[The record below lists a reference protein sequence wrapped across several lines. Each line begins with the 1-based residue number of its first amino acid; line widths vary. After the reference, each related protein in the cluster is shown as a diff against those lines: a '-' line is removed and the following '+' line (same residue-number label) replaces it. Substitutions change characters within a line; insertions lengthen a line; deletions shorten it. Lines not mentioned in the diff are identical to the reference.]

1 MTTAR
6 TSLRENAPWIKQ
18 VLLSIL
24 IGLGLIALILGMILI
39 ISNTRNSGR
48 ILNGVTIAGIN
59 LGGLT
64 VQQAEAA
71 IGRGIDYPLTG
82 QIVMQYGDK
91 TWSASPA
98 ELGLYLDAKA
108 SAQSAFA
115 LGRSGNFLIRLVEQ
129 ISVKKYGRMIP
140 PTFIYDQN
148 KSQQFLTNIAGQI
161 DEPAVEASIILN
173 GTDVVLINGQTG
185 QILDMAASLAA
196 LTAQLQAMQNGIV
209 QLGVTT
215 VEPLVMDAS
224 PAADQTRQMLSQPFI
239 LNIPAG
245 QPGDAVVIEP
255 QNLAGMLAF
264 THTQDGNGGK
274 IDVGINEILLR
285 SFLTTLAPKIHLTA
299 ENTRFMFND
308 DTRLLEVIQPA
319 VIGRELNLDST
330 IEKVKTALKDGQ
342 HSAELVFDLTK
353 PAVTDEMTGEQLGIT
368 ELLHMETTYFRGSS
382 VERAQN
388 ITIASQKFHGLLVA
402 PGETFSMASAL
413 GDVTLD
419 NGYAEALI
427 ILGDQTIKGVGGG
440 VCQVSTALFRT
451 AFFAGYPITERH
463 AHAYRVKYY
472 EQTSGGHNAKLA
484 GLDATVFVP
493 IVDLKF
499 VNDSPYWLLMETY
512 VYPGSQKLVWKF
524 YSTNDGRTVDWTT
537 TGLTNL
543 VDPPEDV
550 YHEDSKLA
558 KDEIVQTDWAVQG
571 ADVTV
576 NRTVYR
582 NGAVYFKDI
591 FVTHY
596 EAWPNG
602 YNYGPG
608 TEIPS
613 PETTP
618 SEE

>member
-1 MTTAR
+1 MNTAR
-6 TSLRENAPWIKQ
+6 TALRENTPWLKQ
-18 VLLSIL
+18 MLLSIL
-24 IGLGLIALILGMILI
+24 LGIGLISLIMGMILLV
-39 ISNTRNSGR
+39 NNARNSGK
-48 ILNGVTIAGIN
+48 ILNGVSIDGID
-59 LGGLT
+59 LGGLSA
-64 VQQAEAA
+64 QQAEAA
-71 IGRGIDYPLTG
+71 IGRGIEYPLTG
-82 QIVMQYGDK
+82 QITVQYGNT

-115 LGRSGNFLIRLVEQ
+115 LGRSGNLLVRIAEQ
-129 ISVKKYGRMIP
+129 ISIKKYGRPIS

-173 GTDVVLINGQTG
+173 GTDVVLINGQSG
-185 QILDMAASLAA
+185 QVMDMAASLAA
-196 LTAQLQAMQNGIV
+196 LTARMQSMQSGTV
-209 QLGVTT
+209 QLAVKT
-215 VEPLVMDAS
+215 VQPLVLDAT
-224 PAADQTRQMLSQPFI
+224 PAAEQTRQILSQPFM
-239 LNIPAG
+239 LTIPAG
-245 QPGDAVVIEP
+245 QPGDSVVIEP
-255 QNLAGMLAF
+255 QNLAGLLAF
-264 THTQDGNGGK
+264 THTLDGDSGK
-274 IDVGINEILLR
+274 ISVGINETLLR
-285 SFLTTLAPKIHLTA
+285 SFLNGLAPKLHLTA
-299 ENTRFMFND
+299 QNTRFMFND

-319 VIGRELNLDST
+319 VIGRELNLDGT
-330 IEKVKTALKDGQ
+330 VENITTAIKDGQ
-342 HSAELVFDLTK
+342 HSTELVFDLTK
-353 PAVTDEMTGEQLGIT
+353 PAVTDDMTGEQLGIT

-382 VERAQN
+382 AERVQN
-388 ITIASQKFHGLLVA
+388 ITIASQKFHGLLLA
-402 PGETFSMASAL
+402 PGETFSMADAL
-413 GDVTLD
+413 GDVSLD

-451 AFFAGYPITERH
+451 AFFAKLPITERH

-472 EQTSGGHNAKLA
+472 EQTSGGHDAKLA

-524 YSTNDGRTVDWTT
+524 YSTNDGRTMDWTT

-550 YHEDSKLA
+550 YQENGKLA
-558 KDEIVQTDWAVQG
+558 KDEIKQTDWAVQG

-576 NRTVYR
+576 NRTVYK
-582 NGAVYFKDI
+582 NGEVYFRDTY
-591 FVTHY
+591 VTHY
-596 EAWPNG
+596 EAWPNR
-602 YNYGPG
+602 YEYGPG
-608 TEIPS
+608 TEIPP

-618 SEE
+618 PEE